1 MNFVYSQS
9 SLKHFFMEMYNI
21 LKDTDPKVLE
31 IWYEISEIKFFKK
44 FDNSELREF
53 LYNFNCV
60 SIQKGNYI
68 NYLVINKISFIIE
81 CFKFIDSDIQKLS
94 DLLEYD
100 GFEALIKNILLEN
113 NYNALNNFRFSDK
126 SDFKSKTKQ
135 IRYEIDVIGLYRN
148 KVLIIDAKRWKR
160 KDSYSSINKA
170 ATLQLQRVIALK
182 RNPEILSRLITKL
195 SKKSDNLPKMLPFFL
210 LPIMVTLED
219 NSIKISEKGVP
230 LVSIYQFNSFL
241 QELRM
246 NISHFTTIKFNK
258 LFIQTQLF

>member
-1 MNFVYSQS
+1 
-9 SLKHFFMEMYNI
+9 MEIYNI
-21 LKDTDPKVLE
+21 LKETDTNVLE
-31 IWYEISEIKFFKK
+31 IWYEISEIRFFKK
-44 FDNSELREF
+44 FDNSELRDF
-53 LYNFNCV
+53 LNNFNCV
-60 SIQKGNYI
+60 SIQKGNYV

-81 CFKFIDSDIQKLS
+81 CFKFLDTDIQKLS

-100 GFEALIKNILLEN
+100 GFEALIKKILLEN

-135 IRYEIDVIGLYRN
+135 IRYEIDVIGLYQN
-148 KVLIIDAKRWKR
+148 NIVIIDAKQWKR

-170 ATLQLQRVIALK
+170 ANLQLQRVIALK
-182 RNPEILSRLITKL
+182 KNPEIFSRLITKL
-195 SKKSDNLPKMLPFFL
+195 SKKLDNLPKMLPFHL

-219 NSIKISEKGVP
+219 NSIKISEKRVP

-246 NISHFTTIKFNK
+246 NISHFRSIKINK
-258 LFIQTQLF
+258 LFIQKQLF